1 MGAACVTA
9 SRDDKE
15 TDSAALV
22 SHPLQSSLPSF
33 LAIGNPVS
41 VHLTDLQLAIV
52 RVLWARGA
60 TTVGSVQEALMPER
74 PLAHTTVATLLS
86 RLEKRGVISHE
97 IIGRQFYYRAE
108 VSEPEV
114 RRSMV
119 GELTDMLFAGRP
131 TALISHLIAEQDIR
145 PGDLDEVK
153 RLIAD
158 AERRGEANGR

>member
-1 MGAACVTA
+1 M
-9 SRDDKE
+9 
-15 TDSAALV
+15 
-22 SHPLQSSLPSF
+22 
-33 LAIGNPVS
+33 S

-52 RVLWARGA
+52 RVLWSRGP
-60 TTVGSVQEALMPER
+60 TTVVDVQEALMPDR

-97 IIGRQFYYRAE
+97 IIGRQFHYRAE

-131 TALISHLIAEQDIR
+131 AALISHLLAEQEIR
-145 PGDLDEVK
+145 PGDLAEVK
-153 RLIAD
+153 RLIAA
-158 AERRGEANGR
+158 AEHSVNGNGR

>member
-1 MGAACVTA
+1 M
-9 SRDDKE
+9 
-15 TDSAALV
+15 
-22 SHPLQSSLPSF
+22 
-33 LAIGNPVS
+33 S

-60 TTVGSVQEALMPER
+60 TTVVDVQEALMPDR

-108 VSEPEV
+108 VTEPEV

-131 TALISHLIAEQDIR
+131 AALISHLLAEQEIR

-153 RLIAD
+153 RLIAA
-158 AERRGEANGR
+158 AEQPVKRNGR